1 MRFVYILTNII
12 SLLYT
17 SVTSIVMDGMMIING
32 RSMGIDRF
40 DRLIQLY

>member
-1 MRFVYILTNII
+1 MRFVYILINII

-17 SVTSIVMDGMMIING
+17 SVTSIIMDGMMIING
-32 RSMGIDRF
+32 RSMGIERF